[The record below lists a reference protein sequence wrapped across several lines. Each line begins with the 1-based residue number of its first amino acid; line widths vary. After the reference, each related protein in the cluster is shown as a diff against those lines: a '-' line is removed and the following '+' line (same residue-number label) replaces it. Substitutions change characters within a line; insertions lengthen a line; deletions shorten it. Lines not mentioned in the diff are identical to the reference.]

1 MRSEKS
7 SSNRNKMNWRLSLLA
22 SAILIAALACG
33 CITRSKASAQA
44 HTQAQVAFL
53 AGQNAALRQQE
64 LDEQAPTV
72 TIIGPVQNP
81 QVPWV
86 EGLTLAQ
93 AIATANYLDS
103 QAPTEI
109 IITREGENAGV
120 DPKVLLRGVP
130 VPLEAGDVITLR

>member
-1 MRSEKS
+1 
-7 SSNRNKMNWRLSLLA
+7 MNFFFVILFLA
-22 SAILIAALACG
+22 LIVSG
-33 CITRSKASAQA
+33 CTTRSKSRAQA
-44 HTQAQVAFL
+44 QSAFL
-53 AGQNAALRQQE
+53 EGQNVLLRQQQ
-64 LDEQAPTV
+64 QASGV